1 MCVCYP
7 YRSALL
13 QPLFV
18 FYECSLAISFY
29 LLELDGSF
37 VSVFLRTT
45 VMLVISGCEQ
55 GYCCYE
61 MLRRVVIV
69 LCWTLSVPFA
79 LWCIVC
85 RMHCSFPRGWPAA
98 SVAEMVTQPALP
110 SHYFSLCLQRK
121 GKLLCCICSCSTDR
135 TDTWYL
141 QDGVWPFCFR
151 YALYCVRAVGLA
163 FGTPSQW
170 LPPPL
175 SGAACSIWSV
185 QPIAKHLQKQGCC
198 WYCHKSATS
207 PCVKIQ

>member
-1 MCVCYP
+1 MWTRLLLLRNVAQGCDCAVLNAVGSIHIAVYCM
-7 YRSALL
+7 SCALQFSEGL
-13 QPLFV
+13 TCC
-18 FYECSLAISFY
+18 ECL
-29 LLELDGSF
+29 
-37 VSVFLRTT
+37 
-45 VMLVISGCEQ
+45 
-55 GYCCYE
+55 
-61 MLRRVVIV
+61 
-69 LCWTLSVPFA
+69 
-79 LWCIVC
+79 
-85 RMHCSFPRGWPAA
+85 
-98 SVAEMVTQPALP
+98 AEMVTQPALP

-163 FGTPSQW
+163 FSTPSQW

-175 SGAACSIWSV
+175 SGAVCSIWSV

-198 WYCHKSATS
+198 WYCHKSARS